1 MLYLNKMKDEELPF
15 QPPEPKYVTEK
26 HVVKVLASD
35 EHLNN
40 PWELRKY
47 AEALLENRLGDNVQ
61 LTSLKVKSPSFL
73 MKRLLLLFH
82 RKPMVKLKAT
92 IKF

>member
-1 MLYLNKMKDEELPF
+1 MNDEELPF

-26 HVVKVLASD
+26 HVVKIFASD

-47 AEALLENRLGDNVQ
+47 AETLLESRLGDNVQ
-61 LTSLKVKSPSFL
+61 LTSIKVKKPNFL
-73 MKRLLLLFH
+73 TKRLFLLLH
-82 RKPMVKLKAT
+82 RELMVKLKVT